1 MKPQLYRIA
10 LFPLNIIVLPGE
22 EIPLRIFEPRY
33 KQLITECEESGM
45 LFGIPYINSEGMTQL
60 GSQVELKKV
69 VGKADNGNSV
79 IVIKGVSLF
88 SILDFQD
95 ELPGKMYGGGFVEP
109 LNTEYTSTNVQL
121 AVLVKKLKLNLRDT
135 LGTLINETSIN
146 LLDVAKALMF
156 NSEQKYKLISI
167 RESAMRE
174 KYLINRLLLRDF
186 IQKQEENLQN
196 NYHLN

>member
-1 MKPQLYRIA
+1 MKPQLYRTA

-33 KQLITECEESGM
+33 KQLINDCEESGI

-60 GSQVELKKV
+60 GSLVELKKI
-69 VGKADNGNSV
+69 VGKAENGNSV
-79 IVIKGVSLF
+79 IVIRGISLF
-88 SILDFQD
+88 SIIDFQ
-95 ELPGKMYGGGFVEP
+95 EEMPGKLYGGGFVEP
-109 LNTEYTSTNVQL
+109 LNTKYTSTNVQL
-121 AVLVKKLKLNLRDT
+121 AVLVKKLKLNLNDT
-135 LGTLINETSIN
+135 LGTLITESSIN

-167 RESAMRE
+167 KDDATRE